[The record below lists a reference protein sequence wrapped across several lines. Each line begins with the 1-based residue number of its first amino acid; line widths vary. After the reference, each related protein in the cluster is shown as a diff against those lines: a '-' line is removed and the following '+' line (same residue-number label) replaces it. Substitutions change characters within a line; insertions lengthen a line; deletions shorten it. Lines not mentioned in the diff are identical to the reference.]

1 MLPWWP
7 GTFAFA
13 QTLCRDARLTHL
25 CRATVPYPIRIWHCG
40 TGCSVSVPKVIL
52 AQLAQVDQ
60 PRVNTGENHFGIVAQ
75 LVFIDPKS
83 VATREKLV
91 LEMMV
96 LASVP
101 DSQITGFNRFGQPPA
116 DRMDLTTNCLGD
128 GSLRGPGLACGV
140 RVIAETMPEAKC
152 AIRPERDRRIS
163 HEMATTPTQ
172 TIYLS
177 SSSSIR
183 LFDPMVLACCCWW
196 RRQVGRYACWV
207 NCSR

>member
-1 MLPWWP
+1 MNRHGGNLAVVWRLAVPASSIASR
-7 GTFAFA
+7 GSCGCCLGGLGHLRRRKLFAEM
-13 QTLCRDARLTHL
+13 RDSHT
-25 CRATVPYPIRIWHCG
+25 CG
-40 TGCSVSVPKVIL
+40 TGGSVSVPKVIL

-91 LEMMV
+91 LEMLV

-183 LFDPMVLACCCWW
+183 LFDPM
-196 RRQVGRYACWV
+196 G
-207 NCSR
+207 